1 MCVCVCVLAFFLQV
15 PNMFMPCAEGW
26 ANHQIWDKKDFFLW
40 SQMFWVVVFLCTVHF
55 GFFPKAFVYFAV
67 GNFHGR
73 DLEHSSV
80 SKVSLPASCGT
91 CFSVSS
97 RTSAPKIKELIKAL
111 QGVRRHFVAHGVHAC
126 VQSMNWVL
134 LVCHL
139 RWPWLLAA
147 WLRDLGN
154 SFSSLRGHMATN
166 MREIINPTQTILL
179 IFA

>member
-1 MCVCVCVLAFFLQV
+1 MCVCVFAFFLQV

-26 ANHQIWDKKDFFLW
+26 VNHQIWDKEDCFLW
-40 SQMFWVVVFLCTVHF
+40 SRMFWVVVFLCTVHF
-55 GFFPKAFVYFAV
+55 GFFPKVFVYFAV

-73 DLEHSSV
+73 DLEHSSI

-111 QGVRRHFVAHGVHAC
+111 QGVWRHLVAHGV
-126 VQSMNWVL
+126 QSMSWVL
-134 LVCHL
+134 LLCHL

-154 SFSSLRGHMATN
+154 SFLSLRGHMATY

-179 IFA
+179 IFS